1 MPGKLTNTAIRNAK
15 PGPKPQRLFDGG
27 GMYLEISPAGGKL
40 WRLKFRFG
48 GKEKRLA
55 LGAYPAVGLAD
66 ARDKAEAARKLL
78 AQGVDPSAARK
89 AEKAGE
95 EAEAETFATLALDW
109 FGRFRHT
116 FTAKH
121 GDTVMHRLKTD
132 VFPWLGHRP
141 VREITAPEILAV
153 VRRIEDRGAAET
165 ARRQLQK
172 IGQILAFAVATGR
185 AERNPAADLRGAVPP
200 PAKRHF
206 AALTDS
212 FKVAELLKD
221 IDAYQGSHVV
231 RCALRLAP
239 LLFVRPGELR
249 HAEWA
254 EFELDGRT
262 PLWRIPPEKMKMRRQ
277 HLVPLAPQ
285 AVAIL
290 RELHPLTGAGKYLF
304 PGNRPGKII
313 SENTLGAALRTLG
326 YTSEEMTAHGFRA
339 MASTMLNEIGWP
351 PDVIEAQLAHAP
363 KNAIRAAYNRA
374 QYLSQR
380 IEMMESWA
388 DFLDRLK
395 ASDGGKVLPL
405 FKSKSA

>member
-1 MPGKLTNTAIRNAK
+1 MVEVAL
-15 PGPKPQRLFDGG
+15 
-27 GMYLEISPAGGKL
+27 
-40 WRLKFRFG
+40 
-48 GKEKRLA
+48 LA
-55 LGAYPAVGLAD
+55 Q
-66 ARDKAEAARKLL
+66 ARERRDEARKLL

-95 EAEAETFATLALDW
+95 EAEAETFAALALEW
-109 FGRFRHT
+109 FERFKHT

-132 VFPWLGHRP
+132 VFPWMGHRP

-206 AALTDS
+206 AALTDTPR
-212 FKVAELLKD
+212 VAALLRD
-221 IDAYQGSHVV
+221 IDSYQGSHVV

-285 AVAIL
+285 AVTIL
-290 RELHPLTGAGKYLF
+290 RELHPLTGSGKYLF
-304 PGNRPGKII
+304 PGNRPGKVI
-313 SENTLGAALRTLG
+313 SENTIGAALRSLG

-339 MASTMLNEIGWP
+339 MASTMLNETGWP

-374 QYLSQR
+374 QYMPQR
-380 IEMMESWA
+380 QEMMQAWA
-388 DFLDRLK
+388 DFLDGLRQ
-395 ASDGGKVLPL
+395 GGKVIPIRAA
-405 FKSKSA
+405 SGE

>member
-1 MPGKLTNTAIRNAK
+1 MLTDVKCRNAK
-15 PGPKPQRLFDGG
+15 PGQKPVKLSDEKG
-27 GMYLEISPAGGKL
+27 LVLIVTPAGGKW
-40 WRLKFRFG
+40 WRLRYRYQG
-48 GKEKRLA
+48 AEKMLS
-55 LGAYPAVGLAD
+55 LGTYPEVGLAE
-66 ARDKAEAARKLL
+66 ARERRDAARKLL
-78 AQGVDPSAARK
+78 AQGIDPSAVRK

-95 EAEAETFATLALDW
+95 VAQEETFAALALEW
-109 FGRFRHT
+109 FERFRHT
-116 FTAKH
+116 FTVKH
-121 GDTVMHRLKTD
+121 GDTVMHRLRTD

-262 PLWRIPPEKMKMRRQ
+262 PLWRIPAEKMKMRRQ

-290 RELHPLTGAGKYLF
+290 RELQPLTGVGKYLF
-304 PGNRPGKII
+304 PGNRPGKVI

-374 QYLSQR
+374 QYLPQR

-388 DFLDRLK
+388 DFLDTLK
-395 ASDGGKVLPL
+395 ATDGGKVLPM